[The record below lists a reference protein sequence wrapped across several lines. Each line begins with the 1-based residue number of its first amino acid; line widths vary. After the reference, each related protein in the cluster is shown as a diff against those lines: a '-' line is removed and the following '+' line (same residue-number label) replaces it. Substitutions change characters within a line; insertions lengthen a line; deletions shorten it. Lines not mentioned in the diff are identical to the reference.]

1 MASPVMASPV
11 MVSPDADPGQP
22 GPPWRVRAA
31 AGPAGRPAIEI
42 HAAGRIVDVLVAPA
56 LAAPVLRGACSVT
69 QAGQRQ
75 ALAWGYLPP
84 GAGLSVVFSRGL
96 AAGPACA
103 ARISL
108 IAGWFWVAPA
118 EGRFRRVTVHYA
130 AVDQWGADRGS
141 VDQWGADLG
150 PANLAPAN
158 LGPAYRGGVGHAGGR
173 ERCRVRTVRAR
184 WPQHPG

>member
-1 MASPVMASPV
+1 
-11 MVSPDADPGQP
+11 
-22 GPPWRVRAA
+22 
-31 AGPAGRPAIEI
+31 
-42 HAAGRIVDVLVAPA
+42 
-56 LAAPVLRGACSVT
+56 VT

-96 AAGPACA
+96 AGGPACT

-130 AVDQWGADRGS
+130 TVDHGGADRGT
-141 VDQWGADLG
+141 VNQWGADLG
-150 PANLAPAN
+150 TVNQCGPDLGLAN
-158 LGPAYRGGVGHAGGR
+158 LGPANLGGVGHAGGR
-173 ERCRVRTVRAR
+173 ERCRARTVCAR